1 MHQEKWG
8 GRGGEGGDIYLLQG
22 ETCPFVTSLLT
33 KLGNCVQGLE
43 VTEYMA
49 LIKATGPNTLVQ

>member
-1 MHQEKWG
+1 MG
-8 GRGGEGGDIYLLQG
+8 GGQGGDIYLLQG